1 MCFVNLNRVQP
12 DMSAAPAAFSIRHT
26 VLDLAL
32 SLIRPRKKGMRL
44 DVRMK
49 RLAAPYPRNI
59 HRKKDYP
66 SDSGVLRGLFGDK

>member
-1 MCFVNLNRVQP
+1 
-12 DMSAAPAAFSIRHT
+12 MSLAFPALSLRQT

-32 SLIRPRKKGMRL
+32 SLLRPRKKGMRL

-59 HRKKDYP
+59 HKKQNLP
-66 SDSGVLRGLFGDK
+66 ANSGVLRGLFGDK

>member
-1 MCFVNLNRVQP
+1 MWIRVFLYVFDSRTMISLSVSRWP
-12 DMSAAPAAFSIRHT
+12 S

-32 SLIRPRKKGMRL
+32 HLIRPKKKGMRL

-59 HRKKDYP
+59 HKKRDLPP
-66 SDSGVLRGLFGDK
+66 SNTVLRELFGDS